1 MIENAV
7 LSKKT
12 KGNKMCNTVTI
23 TTDVKIDVNDFLAE
37 IDTYDLLDAFVANFD
52 LDDIMTGLALRYRVK
67 DVLDTFSI
75 DVLKEYIDNRGGF
88 TLENVSNEDL
98 LGTLAERNIVLEPKA
113 SEEVTNALAVLND
126 HFGFIPA
133 KRAADDIDELKALL
147 TYGQTPFD

>member
-1 MIENAV
+1 MY
-7 LSKKT
+7 
-12 KGNKMCNTVTI
+12 NTVTI
-23 TTDVKIDVNDFLAE
+23 TTDVEIDVNDFLAKV
-37 IDTYDLLDAFVANFD
+37 DSSDLLEALGANFD
-52 LDDIMTGLALRYRVK
+52 LDVIMLALRYRVK

-98 LGTLAERNIVLEPKA
+98 LGTLAERNIVLEPKV

-147 TYGQTPFD
+147 TYEQTPFD

>member
-1 MIENAV
+1 MY
-7 LSKKT
+7 
-12 KGNKMCNTVTI
+12 NTVTI
-23 TTDVKIDVNDFLAE
+23 TTDVEIDVNDFLAKV
-37 IDTYDLLDAFVANFD
+37 DSSDLLEALGSNFD
-52 LDDIMTGLALRYRVK
+52 LDVIMLALRYRVK

-98 LGTLAERNIVLEPKA
+98 LGTLAERNIVLEPKV

-133 KRAADDIDELKALL
+133 KRAADDID
-147 TYGQTPFD
+147 

>member
-1 MIENAV
+1 MY
-7 LSKKT
+7 
-12 KGNKMCNTVTI
+12 NTVTI
-23 TTDVKIDVNDFLAE
+23 TTDVEIDVNDFLAE
-37 IDTYDLLDAFVANFD
+37 VDSSDLLEALGANFD
-52 LDDIMTGLALRYRVK
+52 LDVIMLALRYRVK

-98 LGTLAERNIVLEPKA
+98 LGTLAERNIVLEPKV

-133 KRAADDIDELKALL
+133 KRAADDID
-147 TYGQTPFD
+147 

>member
-1 MIENAV
+1 MY
-7 LSKKT
+7 
-12 KGNKMCNTVTI
+12 NTVTI
-23 TTDVKIDVNDFLAE
+23 TTDVEIDVNDFLAKV
-37 IDTYDLLDAFVANFD
+37 DSSDLLEALGANFD
-52 LDDIMTGLALRYRVK
+52 LDVIMLALRYRVK

-98 LGTLAERNIVLEPKA
+98 LGTLAERNIVLEPKV

-133 KRAADDIDELKALL
+133 KRAADDID
-147 TYGQTPFD
+147 

>member
-1 MIENAV
+1 
-7 LSKKT
+7 
-12 KGNKMCNTVTI
+12 MCNTVTI

-37 IDTYDLLDAFVANFD
+37 IDASDLLEALVANFD
-52 LDDIMTGLALRYRVK
+52 LDDIMTGLAIRYRVK
-67 DVLDTFSI
+67 DVLDTFSF
-75 DVLKEYIDNRGGF
+75 DALKEYIDNRGGF

>member
-12 KGNKMCNTVTI
+12 KGNKMYNTVTI
-23 TTDVKIDVNDFLAE
+23 TTDVEIYVNDFLAE
-37 IDTYDLLDAFVANFD
+37 IDASDLLDVLEVNFD
-52 LDDIMTGLALRYRVK
+52 IGDIMTDLAIRYSIK
-67 DVLDTFSI
+67 DILDIFSV
-75 DVLKEYIDNRGGF
+75 DALKEYIDNRGGF

-133 KRAADDIDELKALL
+133 KRAADDID
-147 TYGQTPFD
+147 

>member
-1 MIENAV
+1 MY
-7 LSKKT
+7 
-12 KGNKMCNTVTI
+12 NTVTI
-23 TTDVKIDVNDFLAE
+23 TTDVEIDVNDFLAE
-37 IDTYDLLDAFVANFD
+37 VDSSDLLEALEANFD
-52 LDDIMTGLALRYRVK
+52 LDVIMLALRYRVK

-98 LGTLAERNIVLEPKA
+98 LGTLAERNIVLEPKV

-133 KRAADDIDELKALL
+133 KRAADDID
-147 TYGQTPFD
+147 

>member
-1 MIENAV
+1 MY
-7 LSKKT
+7 
-12 KGNKMCNTVTI
+12 NTVTI
-23 TTDVKIDVNDFLAE
+23 TTDVEIDVNDFLAKV
-37 IDTYDLLDAFVANFD
+37 DSSDLLEALGANFD
-52 LDDIMTGLALRYRVK
+52 LDVIMLALRYRVK

-133 KRAADDIDELKALL
+133 KRAADDID
-147 TYGQTPFD
+147 

>member
-1 MIENAV
+1 MY
-7 LSKKT
+7 
-12 KGNKMCNTVTI
+12 NTVTI
-23 TTDVKIDVNDFLAE
+23 TTDVEIDVNDFLAE
-37 IDTYDLLDAFVANFD
+37 VDSSDLLEALGTNFD
-52 LDDIMTGLALRYRVK
+52 LDVIMLALRYRVK

-98 LGTLAERNIVLEPKA
+98 LGTLAERNIVLEPKV

-133 KRAADDIDELKALL
+133 KRAADDID
-147 TYGQTPFD
+147 

>member
-12 KGNKMCNTVTI
+12 KGNKMYNTVTI
-23 TTDVKIDVNDFLAE
+23 TTDVEIDVNDFLAE
-37 IDTYDLLDAFVANFD
+37 VDSSELMDALGANFD
-52 LDDIMTGLALRYRVK
+52 LGDIMTDLVIRYSVK
-67 DVLDTFSI
+67 DVLDTFSF

-126 HFGFIPA
+126 YFGFIPA
-133 KRAADDIDELKALL
+133 KRAADDID
-147 TYGQTPFD
+147 

>member
-1 MIENAV
+1 MY
-7 LSKKT
+7 
-12 KGNKMCNTVTI
+12 NTVTI
-23 TTDVKIDVNDFLAE
+23 TTDVEIDVDDFLAV
-37 IDTYDLLDAFVANFD
+37 IDASDLLEALGANFD
-52 LDDIMTGLALRYRVK
+52 LEDIMDHLSSRYRVK
-67 DVLDTFSI
+67 DVLDTFSF

-98 LGTLAERNIVLEPKA
+98 LGTLAERNIVLEPKV

-147 TYGQTPFD
+147 TYGQTPSD

>member
-12 KGNKMCNTVTI
+12 KGNKMYNTVTI
-23 TTDVKIDVNDFLAE
+23 TTDVEIDVNDFLAKV
-37 IDTYDLLDAFVANFD
+37 DSSDLLEALGANFD
-52 LDDIMTGLALRYRVK
+52 LDVIMLALRYRVK

-98 LGTLAERNIVLEPKA
+98 LGTLAERNIVLEPKV

-133 KRAADDIDELKALL
+133 KRAADDID
-147 TYGQTPFD
+147 

>member
-1 MIENAV
+1 MY
-7 LSKKT
+7 
-12 KGNKMCNTVTI
+12 NTVTI
-23 TTDVKIDVNDFLAE
+23 TTDVEIDVNDFLAE
-37 IDTYDLLDAFVANFD
+37 VDSSDLLDALVANFD
-52 LDDIMTGLALRYRVK
+52 LDVIMTDLALRYRVK

-88 TLENVSNEDL
+88 ALENVSNEDL
-98 LGTLAERNIVLEPKA
+98 LSTLAERNIVLEPKV

-147 TYGQTPFD
+147 TYEQTPFD

>member
-1 MIENAV
+1 MYNI
-7 LSKKT
+7 
-12 KGNKMCNTVTI
+12 VTI
-23 TTDVKIDVNDFLAE
+23 TTDVEIDVNDFLAKV
-37 IDTYDLLDAFVANFD
+37 DSSDLLEALGANFD
-52 LDDIMTGLALRYRVK
+52 LDVIMLALRYRVK

-98 LGTLAERNIVLEPKA
+98 LGTLAERNIVLEPKV

-133 KRAADDIDELKALL
+133 KRAADDID
-147 TYGQTPFD
+147 